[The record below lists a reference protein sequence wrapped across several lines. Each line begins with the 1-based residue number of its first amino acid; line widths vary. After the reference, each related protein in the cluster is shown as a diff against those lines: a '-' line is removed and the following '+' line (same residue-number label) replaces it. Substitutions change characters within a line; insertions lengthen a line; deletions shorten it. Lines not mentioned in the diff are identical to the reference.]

1 MYLLDEACNMEIR
14 SMRLDPLP
22 LQVGRQMRVR
32 VRRVTKCAK
41 TESGS
46 RKKLSR
52 QLSVSQNVC
61 QAFFLCS
68 LNQLLYTCTMIF
80 WDRADAVIILTGKP
94 KKESQDQKM

>member
-1 MYLLDEACNMEIR
+1 
-14 SMRLDPLP
+14 
-22 LQVGRQMRVR
+22 MRVR

-52 QLSVSQNVC
+52 QLLASKTCVKLFFFFFFFF
-61 QAFFLCS
+61 FFLCS
-68 LNQLLYTCTMIF
+68 LNELLYTCTMIF
-80 WDRADAVIILTGKP
+80 WDRANAVIILIGKP